1 MSGEIA
7 LVPRAVQTG
16 IGGLRA
22 AKELFFIESGGLLG
36 LVLIQG
42 LLTGRRGSQRIPVK
56 AALAALGSR
65 RALMRRIGVGRAAER
80 VETARIGLSGALR
93 RGAASAEEL
102 ERKEKEAADQDD
114 IEEAAAIEAAAEEQR
129 TEQAAGEKAAE
140 HTAHASEE
148 TTARSGGIGHLL
160 ALAVGLLVE

>member
-1 MSGEIA
+1 
-7 LVPRAVQTG
+7 
-16 IGGLRA
+16 
-22 AKELFFIESGGLLG
+22 
-36 LVLIQG
+36 
-42 LLTGRRGSQRIPVK
+42 
-56 AALAALGSR
+56 
-65 RALMRRIGVGRAAER
+65 MRRIGAGRAAER

-114 IEEAAAIEAAAEEQR
+114 VEEAAAIEAAAEEQR